1 MNDLVKTTFTITYVS
16 ALVIAALCFIEAIS
30 SENEFHRHVLNINT
44 ALLLITAYFY
54 NVYLNNLYLINLSQ
68 MRLFEST
75 LSLPLMILILFLFIK
90 ENVSLFHFVCMVF
103 YVWLMIFFRYL
114 GEINEIPSY
123 IACIGGYNFLLFVY
137 LFFIYRKE
145 ATRCYLY
152 WVYMFVFTLYAII
165 FFIPESDLKIISYN
179 ITDFI
184 SKPFIAFCIFCSLTK
199 IIKI

>member
-16 ALVIAALCFIEAIS
+16 ALVIAALCFVEAIS

-54 NVYLNNLYLINLSQ
+54 NVYLNNKETDLSQ
-68 MRLFEST
+68 MRLYEST
-75 LSLPLMILILFLFIK
+75 LSLPLMVLILFLFIK
-90 ENVSLFHFVCMVF
+90 ENVSLFHFVCMVL

-145 ATRCYLY
+145 ATNCFLY
-152 WVYMFVFTLYAII
+152 WFYMFVFTLYAII
-165 FFIPESDLKIISYN
+165 YFIPESELKIISYN
-179 ITDFI
+179 MTDFI
-184 SKPFIAFCIFCSLTK
+184 SKPFLAFCIFCSLTK